1 MRMRFFH
8 IGSLWAA
15 LAVATPAAAQ
25 SFSTS
30 AVSPAALPAS
40 GSIAANYPAGA
51 AETRYYFT
59 ADLKA
64 GVLASQIAYRGA
76 PDATK
81 TLEFTLLN
89 GAGREVGS
97 YYIKSVGENYEG
109 VRAFRI
115 DNSGAYTI
123 RLSVKGPETAGFKVD
138 LGGSSLAGK
147 IAAPAS
153 TSGPST
159 SFINPSPLPADGV
172 IAGTIPPGRGY
183 QTSYYFA
190 APLKGGQLVSQ
201 IGVTSTGSAGP
212 NMIEMALLKPDGNP
226 IDTYYTKSFE
236 KNHEAT
242 KTFSIGNTDTYV
254 VRVTVQG
261 AETTRFKAELGGSAL
276 QAK

>member
-1 MRMRFFH
+1 MRMQIFMA
-8 IGSLWAA
+8 GSICAA
-15 LAVATPAAAQ
+15 LAFVSPAVAQ

-30 AVSPAALPAS
+30 AVTPVALPNT
-40 GSIAANYPAGA
+40 GTITANYPAGA
-51 AETRYYFT
+51 AETRYYF
-59 ADLKA
+59 AAELKA

-76 PDATK
+76 PDSTK
-81 TLEFTLLN
+81 TLEFTLLTS
-89 GAGREVGS
+89 AGREVGS

-123 RLSVKGPETAGFKVD
+123 RLSVKGPETASFKVD

-147 IAAPAS
+147 VAAPAPVA
-153 TSGPST
+153 GPST
-159 SFINPSPLPADGV
+159 SFTNPSPLPADGV

-190 APLKGGQLVSQ
+190 APLKGGQLISQ
-201 IGVTSTGSAGP
+201 IGVTSTGTGS
-212 NMIEMALLKPDGNP
+212 NMIEMSLLKPDGNP
-226 IDTYYTKSFE
+226 VDTYYTKSFE

-242 KTFSIGNTDTYV
+242 KTFSIGNTDTYI

-261 AETTRFKAELGGSAL
+261 AETTKFKAELGGSAL

>member
-1 MRMRFFH
+1 MRMQFFH
-8 IGSLWAA
+8 IGSLCAA
-15 LAVATPAAAQ
+15 LAFVSPAAAQ

-30 AVSPAALPAS
+30 AITPTALPTT
-40 GSIAANYPAGA
+40 GTITGTYPAGA
-51 AETRYYFT
+51 AETRYYFA

-76 PDATK
+76 PDSTK
-81 TLEFTLLN
+81 TLEFTLLS
-89 GAGREVGS
+89 GSGREVGS

-115 DNSGAYTI
+115 DNSGTYTI
-123 RLSVKGPETAGFKVD
+123 RLSVKGPETASFKVD
-138 LGGSSLAGK
+138 LGGSSLSGK
-147 IAAPAS
+147 VNPTAPGA
-153 TSGPST
+153 GPST
-159 SFINPSPLPADGV
+159 SFINPSPLPPDGI

-190 APLKGGQLVSQ
+190 APLKGGQLISQ
-201 IGVTSTGSAGP
+201 IGITGTGSGS

-226 IDTYYTKSFE
+226 VDTYYTKSFE

-242 KTFSIGNTDTYV
+242 KTFAIGNTDSYI